1 MTGVFPPGHVLQLG
15 PALPG
20 RWQVWSK
27 SSDAP
32 GAYFFVPYDEES
44 REQGVKYVVGRAIEK
59 RGAAHPEI
67 TVIRIEKDV
76 S

>member
-1 MTGVFPPGHVLQLG
+1 MTGVFPPGHVVDLG

-32 GAYFFVPYDEES
+32 GAYFFVPYDEEA
-44 REQGVKYVVGRAIEK
+44 REQGVKYVVGRAIER
-59 RGAAHPEI
+59 RGQGLPEV
-67 TVIRIEKDV
+67 TVLRIEKG
-76 S
+76 SS